1 MTSFAEIKALKEE
14 LSKKG
19 SMLVK
24 LKEDKLGSR
33 SGRSSD
39 LSPAKSSGDREKD
52 ELKKQ
57 IKQLETKLSGINKA
71 EKPLESLVPLP
82 EDQDQPKDSVE
93 KQVSHKITLNILVSY
108 VQDNQYFQI
117 QSTYWNSSPLS

>member
-1 MTSFAEIKALKEE
+1 MKEE

-24 LKEDKLGSR
+24 LKEDKMGRPSRLDGSP
-33 SGRSSD
+33 S
-39 LSPAKSSGDREKD
+39 KTSGDREKD

-57 IKQLETKLSGINKA
+57 IRQLENKLSSINKA

-82 EDQDQPKDSVE
+82 EPEQHESVE
-93 KQVSHKITLNILVSY
+93 KQVSTG
-108 VQDNQYFQI
+108 QYKAAT
-117 QSTYWNSSPLS
+117 TYRHVYPK

>member
-93 KQVSHKITLNILVSY
+93 KQVSHKITHNILVSY
-108 VQDNQYFQI
+108 VWHRYIIYLENFY
-117 QSTYWNSSPLS
+117 NLM